1 MRQARGTTKNKKAG
15 KNMEDRILKK
25 LTDMT
30 DNIYTSIMGQVRNGY
45 FAIWNPRFQELHKVM
60 EELLSAYGRYTKGL
74 TLQKQFELFQ
84 SCEQDC
90 TLLEE
95 VVFSYGDLGKMEQIQ
110 KKLTQSFQEVYEDL
124 QVAILCYESIEEKI
138 QEVVVL
144 EGEYEELTQPL
155 VEDYKL
161 KIQNRIQQNIAKVQQ
176 FDQFSREEKAD
187 FITHVILF
195 DEGKLENQLLGY
207 LDENE
212 RKLEDAFVN
221 LEYTV
226 VISKK
231 DMTEEACREYI
242 EKYRLKT
249 QKKNPKEFSTS
260 RQLMDE
266 SELGDKFETWFNSL
280 IGKES
285 SVGKLIKEDNKVF
298 DLPIE
303 ERMFEAIEGVIDS
316 NLGVLNMKDIVA
328 AYKEECMDLKEQFFH
343 EFYGEYK
350 EVQNLIKIVEKA
362 NQVFS
367 KWSIRDVSIAD
378 IILGDY

>member
-1 MRQARGTTKNKKAG
+1 
-15 KNMEDRILKK
+15 MEDRILRK

-60 EELLSAYGRYTKGL
+60 EELLSTYGSYTKGL
-74 TLQKQFELFQ
+74 VLQKQYELFQ

-95 VVFSYGDLGKMEQIQ
+95 VVFSYGDSGKMEQIQ

-124 QVAILCYESIEEKI
+124 QFAILCYESIEEKI

-144 EGEYEELTQPL
+144 GREYEELTQPL

-176 FDQFSREEKAD
+176 FDQFSKEEKAD

-221 LEYTV
+221 LEHTV
-226 VISKK
+226 AISKR

-328 AYKEECMDLKEQFFH
+328 AYKEECMDLREQFFH